1 MVLYI
6 IEDAHQQSFIKNGDW
21 LWALP
26 PIIFMIS
33 SKIWVTCQRG
43 ELDDDPVVFVV
54 KDKVCLAYAALGGVC
69 FFFAW
74 FGVPL

>member
-26 PIIFMIS
+26 PMIFMIS

-54 KDKVCLAYAALGGVC
+54 KDRVCPESPSGFFSLGLAAA
-69 FFFAW
+69 F
-74 FGVPL
+74 